1 MKIICTVTN
10 DLAQDQRMER
20 ICTSLQHAGHEVT
33 LVGRVRTTSRDLV
46 PRPYA
51 QHRIWCQY
59 ESGKAFYTEYNY
71 RLVRELS
78 GWDYDVICA
87 VDVDTLAAGAALTR
101 NSRHKLV
108 FDAHEWFHMTPEVV
122 NRPLIRGFWKGLA
135 RTFMGRTD
143 LRYTVAPLLA
153 GKLAEDY
160 GQPFAT
166 VRNLPWRS
174 DLPPAPVPEK
184 KVILYQGMLNP
195 GRGLEVAIAALKEL
209 PDCELWLAGSGPE
222 EGELRRCGERLQE
235 PGKVKFLGFV
245 DPADLPGLTRQAWLG
260 LNLLDAVSPSYLYSL
275 ANKALDYVQ
284 AGVPS
289 VQMDFPE
296 YRGLQDKYGCYALLD
311 ELTVDSLVQIIRN
324 LATDKAAYNQ
334 LRGNCLAAAPEL
346 CWERE
351 ERVLLELYDDL

>member
-1 MKIICTVTN
+1 
-10 DLAQDQRMER
+10 MER
-20 ICTSLQHAGHEVT
+20 ICTSLQRAGHKVT
-33 LVGRVRTTSRDLV
+33 LVGRVKVASKNLV
-46 PRPYA
+46 ERPYA

-78 GWDYDVICA
+78 SWDYDVICS

-101 NSRHKLV
+101 ADRHQLV

-122 NRPLIRGFWKGLA
+122 HRPLIRGFWKGLA
-135 RTFMGRTD
+135 RTFIGRTD
-143 LRYTVAPLLA
+143 LRYTVAPQLA

-160 GQPFAT
+160 GQPFET

-174 DLPPAPVPEK
+174 KMPAAPVPEK
-184 KVILYQGMLNP
+184 KIILYQGMLNP
-195 GRGLEVAIAALKEL
+195 GRGLEVAIAAMDYL

-222 EGELRRCGERLQE
+222 EGELRRCKKKLIE
-235 PGKVKFLGFV
+235 PGKVSFLGFV
-245 DPADLPGLTRQAWLG
+245 DPAELPGLTRQAWLG

-296 YRGLQDKYGCYALLD
+296 YRDLQERYGCYALLD
-311 ELTVDSLVQIIRN
+311 NLQVDSLAAVIKR
-324 LATDKAAYNQ
+324 LSDDVAAYND
-334 LRGNCLAAAPEL
+334 LRNKCLAAAPEL

-351 ERVLLELYDDL
+351 EQVLLDLYDGLGKGTH

>member
-1 MKIICTVTN
+1 
-10 DLAQDQRMER
+10 MER
-20 ICTSLQHAGHEVT
+20 ICASLQRAGHEVT
-33 LVGRVRTTSRDLV
+33 LVGRVKTTSKELV
-46 PRPYA
+46 ERPYA

-59 ESGKAFYTEYNY
+59 ESGKAFYAEYNY

-78 GWDYDVICA
+78 SWDYDVICA

-101 NSRHKLV
+101 ADRHKLV

-122 NRPLIRGFWKGLA
+122 NRPVIRGFWKGLA
-135 RTFMGRTD
+135 RTFIGRTD

-153 GKLAEDY
+153 DKLEEDY
-160 GQPFAT
+160 GRPFAT

-174 DLPPAPVPEK
+174 DFPPAPVPAK
-184 KVILYQGMLNP
+184 KIILYQGMLNP
-195 GRGLEVAIAALKEL
+195 GRGLEVAIAALDFL

-222 EGELRRCGERLQE
+222 EGELRRCSELLEE
-235 PGKVKFLGFV
+235 PGRVKFLGFV
-245 DPADLPGLTRQAWLG
+245 DPAKLPELTRKAWLG

-296 YRGLQDKYGCYALLD
+296 YRGLQERYGCYALLR
-311 ELTVDSLVQIIRN
+311 ELKTELLVQKISQ
-324 LATDKAAYNQ
+324 LASDQSSYDR
-334 LRGNCLAAAPEL
+334 LRKNCLAAAPEL

-351 ERVLLELYDDL
+351 EQVLLDLYANLSKGAGF